1 MTSVDLV
8 NVPWEIQMA
17 LRSRLPIIGSALF
30 LLLGAG
36 AYFLP
41 TFVPYMAI
49 NGINIVEHKDIIA
62 IAMGAVAAIFLLI
75 SFVAGRSK
83 SDDYEA
89 SDETDVYEEAIVVE
103 LAEETPAEAVYQ
115 DAYDVPVFDNT
126 VEEFTEAPVKLTSTE
141 KRAAKAAAKAEKK
154 RLKEEAKFAKKA
166 EKEAAKAAK
175 AAEKAAAKGASV
187 DSEIL
192 DAETGTDWYKDDE
205 FLTQTVTDAPV
216 ADDAVGSVEETASEE
231 TTEVTDE
238 NWTEAAYT
246 DPTFTV
252 PFADETT
259 ETPTEAQAEEETVE
273 TEVEE
278 TVEAEVENADVV
290 ALKAQVA
297 ALEAALN
304 DQAQNTQYALLELSE
319 ATRSNS
325 TARLEWLKDM
335 VEKNDFGDDVVL
347 RMIDMLIR
355 QSKAD
360 EDTVQSAISANDLRK

>member
-1 MTSVDLV
+1 
-8 NVPWEIQMA
+8 MA
-17 LRSRLPIIGSALF
+17 SRSRLPIIGSAIF

-49 NGINIVEHKDIIA
+49 NGINIVEHKDILA

-83 SDDYEA
+83 GDDDEA

-103 LAEETPAEAVYQ
+103 IPEEVSTEATYQ

-126 VEEFTEAPVKLTSTE
+126 VDEFDAEAPVKLTSAE
-141 KRAAKAAAKAEKK
+141 KRALKAAAKAEKK

-175 AAEKAAAKGASV
+175 AAAKAAAKGALV

-205 FLTQTVTDAPV
+205 FLTQTVTDTPV
-216 ADDAVGSVEETASEE
+216 ADDAVDSAEETASEE
-231 TTEVTDE
+231 TTEVTEE

-246 DPTFTV
+246 DPDFTV
-252 PFADETT
+252 PFADETI
-259 ETPTEAQAEEETVE
+259 ETPTDAQAEDETVE
-273 TEVEE
+273 TEAEH
-278 TVEAEVENADVV
+278 EAEAENADVV

-360 EDTVQSAISANDLRK
+360 EDTVQSALSATDLRK

>member
-1 MTSVDLV
+1 
-8 NVPWEIQMA
+8 MA
-17 LRSRLPIIGSALF
+17 LRSRLPIIGSAIF

-41 TFVPYMAI
+41 NFVPYMAI

-62 IAMGAVAAIFLLI
+62 IALGAIAAVFLLI

-83 SDDYEA
+83 SEDDET
-89 SDETDVYEEAIVVE
+89 SDETEVYEEAVVVE
-103 LAEETPAEAVYQ
+103 ITEDAPAAVSTEAFYQ
-115 DAYDVPVFDNT
+115 DGYDVPVFDNT
-126 VEEFTEAPVKLTSTE
+126 VEEFDAEAPVKLTSAE
-141 KRAAKAAAKAEKK
+141 KRALKAAAKAEKK

-175 AAEKAAAKGASV
+175 IAAKAAAKGAV
-187 DSEIL
+187 AEESEIL

-205 FLTQTVTDAPV
+205 FLTQTVTETPV
-216 ADDAVGSVEETASEE
+216 AEDAAESSEEVAEETVEV
-231 TTEVTDE
+231 TEVTEE

-246 DPTFTV
+246 DPNFAV
-252 PFADETT
+252 PFA
-259 ETPTEAQAEEETVE
+259 EETVE
-273 TEVEE
+273 TPAEAEAETEVETE
-278 TVEAEVENADVV
+278 EAPAVEAEAAVESADVV

-297 ALEAALN
+297 ALEAAIN
-304 DQAQNTQYALLELSE
+304 EQAQNTQYALLELSE

-335 VEKNDFGDDVVL
+335 VEKNNFGDDVVL

-360 EDTVQSAISANDLRK
+360 EGTVQSALSANDLRK